1 MLSRLDESVRH
12 PFLEM
17 LSCVGLY
24 PVMPVKAAGI
34 LVEPPVCVPIVIS
47 DIFQLL
53 YQMFPT
59 YYNRYFKIVISYIL
73 QLFT

>member
-34 LVEPPVCVPIVIS
+34 LVEPPVSVPIVIS
-47 DIFQLL
+47 DISRAIDTAPPDVEPPGIELL
-53 YQMFPT
+53 
-59 YYNRYFKIVISYIL
+59 
-73 QLFT
+73 